1 MAPDDNKELTLPK
14 SNWNDAT
21 KDLLE
26 AIRTR
31 QTIEDLQRDRAD
43 IDGRLAEEIA
53 KLETLPD
60 PADALPKIQAFVD
73 KLKKDCLPE
82 VLAQFLTTPIPEF
95 VNDDNGGGAADNG
108 GADGGAG
115 ADAGNG
121 GSGDGA
127 TDDTAYPLLD
137 ANIKTMQDMQDFLGK
152 LAVILLEREDKV
164 AGASLDEI
172 FNNITTEYKVDKISA
187 LPEFMVGKI
196 VPLFSADLKASD
208 ANFTKTRTLML

>member
-1 MAPDDNKELTLPK
+1 MAPDENKELTLSK
-14 SNWNDAT
+14 LNWNDAT

-82 VLAQFLTTPIPEF
+82 ALAKILNAPTDET
-95 VNDDNGGGAADNG
+95 VNDDNGGGDADNG
-108 GADGGAG
+108 GAD

-121 GSGDGA
+121 GSAAGA

-187 LPEFMVGKI
+187 LPEFMVSKI
-196 VPLFSADLKASD
+196 VPLFSADLEASD